1 MDYKVGDIVKTKKP
15 HPCGSNE
22 WEITRIG
29 LDFKLKC
36 KRMWTCF
43 DDFKRKSLKNNK
55 IIFGDFNM
63 HKIQKFLVSLIVIVF
78 LENLIIGVPTIA
90 DWGDYDMY
98 DGSSSYDDWGGSSS
112 SSSWSDD
119 DWSSSSSSSSWGSS
133 WDDDYY
139 GSGSSYRSSSSSS
152 GGSPIIVFGTL
163 GFFVLI
169 ILLYIST
176 KKHYKEEDELYNR
189 TVNNRRMDDIL
200 ARRAENRN
208 VIFGTSDKE
217 IEDKIQL
224 EDPLFNKS
232 EFLAWASDM
241 FVKLQYAWSDR
252 NLEDIRYFITP
263 ELYEQTNGQVQRY
276 ITNKQINKLERVS
289 VNISRLY
296 SYEQQGDRDILR
308 VVLESKMIDYIIDEN
323 TGNVLRGDPA
333 LNIVNP
339 YILTFVRKTGVKTE
353 EGEIKPVT
361 MNCPNCGGATT
372 ILSSGKC
379 PYCGSIITTRDNNWA
394 LSELKRYNPNV

>member
-1 MDYKVGDIVKTKKP
+1 MQ
-15 HPCGSNE
+15 
-22 WEITRIG
+22 
-29 LDFKLKC
+29 
-36 KRMWTCF
+36 
-43 DDFKRKSLKNNK
+43 
-55 IIFGDFNM
+55 
-63 HKIQKFLVSLIVIVF
+63 KIQKILISLIVIIF

-90 DWGDYDMY
+90 DWGDYDFY

-119 DWSSSSSSSSWGSS
+119 DWSSSSSSSD

-139 GSGSSYRSSSSSS
+139 GSSYRTRSSSS
-152 GGSPIIVFGTL
+152 GGSPIIVFGTI

-169 ILLYIST
+169 IIIYIYS
-176 KKHYKEEDELYNR
+176 KKHSNDSSNYNNMMM
-189 TVNNRRMDDIL
+189 NNRRMDDIL
-200 ARRAENRN
+200 AKRANNRN
-208 VIFGTSDKE
+208 EIFGTSDKE

-224 EDPLFNKS
+224 EDPLFNKA

-372 ILSSGKC
+372 IL
-379 PYCGSIITTRDNNWA
+379 
-394 LSELKRYNPNV
+394 

>member
-1 MDYKVGDIVKTKKP
+1 M
-15 HPCGSNE
+15 
-22 WEITRIG
+22 
-29 LDFKLKC
+29 
-36 KRMWTCF
+36 
-43 DDFKRKSLKNNK
+43 KNT
-55 IIFGDFNM
+55 
-63 HKIQKFLVSLIVIVF
+63 QKFLISLIVIIF
-78 LENLIIGVPTIA
+78 IENIIIGIPTIA

-98 DGSSSYDDWGGSSS
+98 DGSSSYDDWGDSSS

-119 DWSSSSSSSSWGSS
+119 DWSSSSSSSD

-139 GSGSSYRSSSSSS
+139 GSSSRSRSSSSSS
-152 GGSPIIVFGTL
+152 SDSPIVIFGSI
-163 GFFVLI
+163 GFFILI
-169 ILLYIST
+169 IILYKYS
-176 KKHYKEEDELYNR
+176 KKHSNDSSNYNNMM
-189 TVNNRRMDDIL
+189 NNRRADDIL
-200 ARRAENRN
+200 AQRANNRN
-208 VIFGTSDKE
+208 EIFGTSDKE
-217 IEDKIQL
+217 IEDKIQS
-224 EDPLFNKS
+224 EDPLFNKA

-252 NLEDIRYFITP
+252 NLENIRYFVTP
-263 ELYEQTNGQVQRY
+263 ELFEQTNNQVQRY

-296 SYEQQGDRDILR
+296 SYDQQGDRDILR

-323 TGNVLRGDPA
+323 TGNVLRGNPSA
-333 LNIVNP
+333 NIVNP

-353 EGEIKPVT
+353 EGQIKPVT